1 MPRSQNCDR
10 RARAVSV
17 SHPRRLP
24 LAFWPVQPI
33 AFKLGP
39 LTVHWFGVCIALAF
53 LAGMW
58 TAARRAP
65 RIGVPGETIADLVV
79 PWLLL
84 GGILG
89 ARVMFIV
96 TYWQDE
102 FAGKPWWEIFM
113 IQRGGLVFY
122 GGLIGASLA
131 VIVFALLKKVSVWK
145 LADILA
151 PSIALGSMFGRI
163 GCLMNGCC
171 YGRACELPWAIRFPG
186 DHSTGG
192 QPIHPTQIYD
202 ALLNLT
208 LYVGLAWLFRQ
219 RRKFDGQIFAIYLMC
234 YALTRSTVEFFR
246 GDYSDAHLHSGFTPA
261 HLLSVGIFAAGITL
275 FFVLRSRSAKRG

>member
-1 MPRSQNCDR
+1 M
-10 RARAVSV
+10 
-17 SHPRRLP
+17 
-24 LAFWPVQPI
+24 QPI
-33 AFKLGP
+33 AFHLGP
-39 LTVHWFGVCIALAF
+39 LTIHWYGVLVALAF

-65 RIGVPGETIADLVV
+65 LIGISGEHIADLVV

-89 ARVMFIV
+89 ARTMFIV

-122 GGLIGASLA
+122 GGLIGAALA
-131 VIVFALLKKVSVWK
+131 VGIFAFLKKLSLWK

-151 PSIALGSMFGRI
+151 PSIALGSVFGRL
-163 GCLMNGCC
+163 GCLMYGCC
-171 YGRACELPWAIRFPG
+171 FGRACELPWAIRFPH

-192 QPIHPTQIYD
+192 QSVHPTQIYD
-202 ALLNLT
+202 ALLNLA
-208 LYVGLAWLFRQ
+208 LYVGLAWLFRH
-219 RRKFDGQIFAIYLMC
+219 RRKFAGQIFATYLMG
-234 YALTRSTVEFFR
+234 YAVTRSFVELFR
-246 GDYSDAHLHSGFTPA
+246 GDYSDAHLHNGLTPA
-261 HLLSVGIFAAGITL
+261 HLLSIGIFGAGIGL
-275 FFVLRSRSAKRG
+275 FIWLRPQPAKVGPN